1 MMMFVPSLEVMVFF
15 VCVLKWSLL
24 GVQKRLGHT
33 QIGLRGLIQNFSQ
46 ASAPRPFH
54 MEAQT

>member
-1 MMMFVPSLEVMVFF
+1 MFVLSLEVLVFF

-33 QIGLRGLIQNFSQ
+33 QIGLRGLIQNFCQ